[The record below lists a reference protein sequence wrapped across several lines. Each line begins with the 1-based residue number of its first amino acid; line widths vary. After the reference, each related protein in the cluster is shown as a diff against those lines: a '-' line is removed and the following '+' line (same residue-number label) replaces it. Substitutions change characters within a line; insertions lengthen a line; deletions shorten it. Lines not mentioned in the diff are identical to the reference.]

1 MVVDIL
7 IETLVLVLSGS
18 LRLFATLN
26 AGALV
31 VFLFSEVRHNSGLR
45 AASLKSFES
54 AVQRFVLFNAYF

>member
-1 MVVDIL
+1 M
-7 IETLVLVLSGS
+7 LVLVFSGG
-18 LRLFATLN
+18 LGLFAALYART
-26 AGALV
+26 LV